1 MQLNDQ
7 CVKNVMSY
15 IDKAL
20 KTKKVV
26 DFNDVMAA
34 PECKKYSVSNIGK
47 ALELLRRNG
56 LVKATSKF
64 GCSELLA
71 FSATAITDEG
81 KEFLKNI

>member
-7 CVKNVMSY
+7 CVRNIISY

-20 KTKKVV
+20 NTKNTV
-26 DFNDVMAA
+26 DFNDVVAA
-34 PECKKYSVSNIGK
+34 PECKRYSVSDIGK

-71 FSATAITDEG
+71 FSATAVTDKG
-81 KEFLKNI
+81 KEFLKKF